1 MMSGRNRCDS
11 RVHDAD
17 QAAARV
23 MQMIEE
29 SAIITQSGK
38 RIPVSIDTICVHGDT
53 DGALQMVKKVR
64 ASLEQA
70 GIAVKPY
77 CQPE

>member
-1 MMSGRNRCDS
+1 
-11 RVHDAD
+11 
-17 QAAARV
+17 
-23 MQMIEE
+23 MIEE

-53 DGALQMVKKVR
+53 NGALHMVKKVR

>member
-1 MMSGRNRCDS
+1 MNHAEDRFVLVNSEFVGLY
-11 RVHDAD
+11 
-17 QAAARV
+17 QAIAGHLTTV
-23 MQMIEE
+23 DK
-29 SAIITQSGK
+29 TLLL
-38 RIPVSIDTICVHGDT
+38 T
-53 DGALQMVKKVR
+53 DGALHMVKKVR